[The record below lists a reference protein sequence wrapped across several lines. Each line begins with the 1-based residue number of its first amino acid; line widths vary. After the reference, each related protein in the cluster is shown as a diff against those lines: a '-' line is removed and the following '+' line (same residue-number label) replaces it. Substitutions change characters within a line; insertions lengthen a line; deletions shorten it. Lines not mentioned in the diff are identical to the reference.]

1 MITNELNIGLI
12 EAAKEKMPTMGVKTK
27 PTRLRWVTI
36 LQQAD
41 IQ

>member
-1 MITNELNIGLI
+1 MLIYNHFMIVS
-12 EAAKEKMPTMGVKTK
+12 MGVKTK